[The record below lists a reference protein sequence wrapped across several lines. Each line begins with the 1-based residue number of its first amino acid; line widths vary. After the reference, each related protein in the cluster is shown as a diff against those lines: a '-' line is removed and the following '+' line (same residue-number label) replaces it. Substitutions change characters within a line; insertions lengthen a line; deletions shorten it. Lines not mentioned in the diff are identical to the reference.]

1 MPAILFSIASSYGY
15 VNFLLFSAVSVFFG
29 TVVYLLM
36 RRPSLRR
43 VEFRMVTGGP
53 ASRRSAIIAS
63 SIVALPFLI
72 YGYCDSWM
80 HYYRLS
86 SDGAALILDYRFPE
100 RTYLI
105 SDLSG
110 LKVVTEAEVRKGI
123 FYRIKLIDT
132 ARHEYTSQLMN
143 RKQWEENLAALT
155 SELKKQGNT
164 DAARETN
171 AN

>member
-1 MPAILFSIASSYGY
+1 M
-15 VNFLLFSAVSVFFG
+15 
-29 TVVYLLM
+29 
-36 RRPSLRR
+36 
-43 VEFRMVTGGP
+43 
-53 ASRRSAIIAS
+53 
-63 SIVALPFLI
+63 
-72 YGYCDSWM
+72 
-80 HYYRLS
+80 
-86 SDGAALILDYRFPE
+86 LDYRFPE
-100 RTYLI
+100 RTHLI

-155 SELKKQGNT
+155 SELKKQEKT